1 MAMARVL
8 VADNCPDTLHSW
20 ALLLRLWGHSVETA
34 GDGPAALVAALT
46 GRPDVVL
53 MDVALRDLDGL
64 AVARRL
70 REKLGPHRP
79 LLVAATGCE
88 GDRYRRAAFAA
99 GFDFFLLKPAEADQL
114 RAILA
119 AAPAEPLPG
128 WDHGCPANLAPCL
141 DWMR

>member
-1 MAMARVL
+1 MARVL

-20 ALLLRLWGHSVETA
+20 ALLLRLWGHEVETA
-34 GDGPAALVAALT
+34 GDGPTALVAALT

-70 REKLGPHRP
+70 REQLGPSRP
-79 LLVAATGCE
+79 LLVAATGFE

-99 GFDFFLLKPAEADQL
+99 GFDFFLVKPAEADLL

-128 WDHGCPANLAPCL
+128 WAQPCPTDLVSCTDA
-141 DWMR
+141 

>member
-8 VADNCPDTLHSW
+8 VADNCPDTLYSW
-20 ALLLRLWGHSVETA
+20 ALLLRLWGHTVESA
-34 GDGPAALVAALT
+34 YDGPSALVAALS

-53 MDVALRDLDGL
+53 MDLALRDLDGL

-79 LLVAATGCE
+79 LLVAATGFE

-99 GFDFFLLKPAEADQL
+99 GFDFFLLKPTEADLL
-114 RAILA
+114 RGILA

-128 WDHGCPANLAPCL
+128 WAQPCPADLVPCT
-141 DWMR
+141 DN

>member
-20 ALLLRLWGHSVETA
+20 ALLLRLWGHVVETA
-34 GDGPAALVAALT
+34 DDGPSALVAALS

-53 MDVALRDLDGL
+53 MDLALRDLDGL

-79 LLVAATGCE
+79 LLVAATGFE
-88 GDRYRRAAFAA
+88 GERYRRAAFAA
-99 GFDFFLLKPAEADQL
+99 GFDFFLLKAAEIDQL

-119 AAPAEPLPG
+119 AAPAEPLPS
-128 WDHGCPANLAPCL
+128 WARLYPAELVACPDA
-141 DWMR
+141 

>member
-1 MAMARVL
+1 MARVL

-20 ALLLRLWGHSVETA
+20 ALLLRLWGHVVETA
-34 GDGPAALVAALT
+34 DDGPSALVAALS

-53 MDVALRDLDGL
+53 MDLALRDLDGL

-79 LLVAATGCE
+79 VLVAATGFE
-88 GDRYRRAAFAA
+88 GDQYRRAAFVA
-99 GFDFFLLKPAEADQL
+99 GFDFFLLKPAETDLL

-128 WDHGCPANLAPCL
+128 WAQPCPADLVSCTDA
-141 DWMR
+141 